1 MSSSTARNTK
11 RAKHQVR
18 WREGSKHRAR
28 SFDTRKAADDF
39 RATVRLRRQ
48 RGEEVIHPNET
59 ATLDDFANGWQRRRK
74 EGGTSLG
81 TRKANRSIY
90 NAHIS
95 PYLGHR
101 RVGELKVSVLD
112 DWQAD
117 LRAAGASI
125 HTQRRAT
132 SLLAMILDDVV
143 RREDGLTG
151 NPARA
156 LPAIRDPEGRERPK
170 GQAISPEQV
179 EAIRAYFIAA
189 ERPADAALISVLAYV
204 GLRPEEALAVEPG
217 NVTAKTA
224 AFDLRAD
231 QTKDKTP
238 AREAAIPK
246 PIRGEVAAH
255 VRSLPRD
262 PARLFLTVSDRPWTD
277 ADYRNWRKR
286 HFKPA
291 VEAAGLPDDFRPY
304 DLRHTCASLMLR
316 AGIPHTDVAEHL
328 GHSPE
333 TLLTTYAHSIRA
345 MKGQRAVPVDKAIRD
360 ARVRQEYVS
369 KKKASPSKKR
379 KPAKKR

>member
-1 MSSSTARNTK
+1 MSAAAAKRKTK
-11 RAKHQVR
+11 KAKHQVR

-28 SFDTRKAADDF
+28 SFDTKKAADDF
-39 RATVRLRRQ
+39 RAKVRLRRQ
-48 RGEEVIHPNET
+48 AGEAIVHPNET
-59 ATLDDFANGWQRRRK
+59 MTLDDFANGWQRRRA

-101 RVGELKVSVLD
+101 RVGELKVKVLD
-112 DWQAD
+112 DWRAD
-117 LRAAGASI
+117 LRSAGASI

-132 SLLAMILDDVV
+132 GLLAMILDDVV
-143 RREDGLTG
+143 RREDGLPG

-156 LPAIRDPEGRERPK
+156 LPAIRDPEGGERPK

-179 EAIRAYFIAA
+179 EAIRSYFLAA
-189 ERPADAALISVLAYV
+189 ERPDDAALISVLAYV

-224 AFDLRAD
+224 TFDLRAD

-238 AREAAIPK
+238 ARQTVIPK
-246 PIRGEVAAH
+246 PIRAEVRAL
-255 VRSLPRD
+255 VGRLPDMAPRI
-262 PARLFLTVSDRPWTD
+262 FLTAGGKPWTD

-291 VEAAGLPDDFRPY
+291 VEAAGLPSDFRPY

-316 AGIPHTDVAEHL
+316 AGIPYTDVADHL
-328 GHSPE
+328 GHSPD
-333 TLLTTYAHSIRA
+333 TLLSVYAHAIKA
-345 MKGQRAVPVDKAIRD
+345 MKGKPAVPLDKAIRS
-360 ARVRQEYVS
+360 ARVR
-369 KKKASPSKKR
+369 R
-379 KPAKKR
+379 